1 MQSIDGDGRLARC
14 ENKLIKMKDWI
25 PEIANTG
32 KPHYLAIADSI
43 AEDIRLGR
51 LSVGDRLP
59 PQRKLAGAL
68 DIDFTT
74 VARGYAEARKRGFV
88 SSTVGMGTFVCA
100 KLPNKSA
107 SGRVGGP
114 PRADSVDP
122 SMNLPPEPTDP
133 DLIARMRAGVEEVA
147 GDLVALLRY
156 QRFGGAQADK
166 DAASAWLGRR
176 SLVPSQERIFITPG
190 AHSALMGIFTVLAA
204 RGDAILCEE
213 ITYPG
218 ARAIAAQLGLNL
230 VGLPM
235 DAEGVDP
242 DALEDACARLKPKA
256 LYQNPT
262 LHNPT
267 TLTVPETRRAQIA
280 TVCRRHGVAIV
291 EDDAYGFI
299 PQQGPHPFAALA
311 PDLTWHIAGL
321 AKCIGAGLRTAFV
334 VAPSA
339 KAAWPFATAMRTANV
354 MASPLTVAI
363 ATRWIEDGTADSILR
378 GIRVETQARQA
389 LAARILPAGAYAA
402 DPLSFCLWLSL
413 SDGWTRSAFLDH
425 MRSTGLGVVGSDA
438 FTVGG
443 APPEA
448 VRVCLGGPISRESLA
463 SALGYMAHSLGE
475 APSLATSFV

>member
-1 MQSIDGDGRLARC
+1 M
-14 ENKLIKMKDWI
+14 KLIDMKDWL
-25 PEIANTG
+25 PEIAATS
-32 KPHYLAIADSI
+32 KAHYLAIAESI

-51 LSVGDRLP
+51 LSPGDRLP
-59 PQRKLAGAL
+59 PQRVLAGAL
-68 DIDFTT
+68 AIDFTT
-74 VARGYAEARKRGFV
+74 VARGYAEARKRGLV
-88 SSTVGMGTFVCA
+88 SSKVGMGTFICA
-100 KLPNKSA
+100 
-107 SGRVGGP
+107 P
-114 PRADSVDP
+114 PQNDGARRRAGEPRRPDIFDP

-133 DLIARMRAGVEEVA
+133 ELIECMRAGVEHVSH
-147 GDLVALLRY
+147 DLLALLRY
-156 QRFGGAQADK
+156 QRFGGTQADK

-176 SLVPSQERIFITPG
+176 ALVPSQERIFITPG
-190 AHSALMGIFTVLAA
+190 AHSALMGIFTILAT
-204 RGDAILCEE
+204 RGDVVLCEA

-218 ARAIAAQLGLNL
+218 ARAITAQLGLTL

-235 DAEGVDP
+235 DAEGIDP
-242 DALEDACARLKPKA
+242 DALEDACKRLKPKA

-267 TLTVPETRRAQIA
+267 SLTVPEARRAQIA
-280 TVCRRHGVAIV
+280 AICRRHQVAIV

-321 AKCIGAGLRTAFV
+321 AKCIGAGLRAAFV

-339 KAAWPFATAMRTANV
+339 KAAWPFAAAMRAANV

-389 LAARILPAGAYAA
+389 LAARILPAESYLS
-402 DPLSFCLWLSL
+402 DPLSFCLWVSL
-413 SDGWTRSAFLDH
+413 SGGWTRSAFLEH
-425 MRSTGLGVVGSDA
+425 MRPTGLGVVCSDA

-443 APPEA
+443 APTEA
-448 VRVCLGGPISRESLA
+448 VRICLGGPISRENLS
-463 SALGYMAHSLGE
+463 SALGYMAHALGE